1 MEFIEHAYSMN
12 YDNSSV
18 RRRDRRLAEPD
29 ALRLLREA
37 GYGVLSMSDHDGV
50 PYGIPVNYVWDG
62 GECVYVHCAPEGRK
76 LDVLAANPSVSFCV
90 VGQVHLLP
98 GQFTTEYESIVL
110 QATATVVEDDEE
122 RWKALRLLLEK
133 LSPDDVATGLKY
145 SEKSFHRVKIIRLHV
160 GSLSGKCKRV
170 GK

>member
-1 MEFIEHAYSMN
+1 MN

-18 RRRDRRLAEPD
+18 RRRDRCLAESD

-37 GYGVLSMSDHDGV
+37 EYGVLSMSDHDGV
-50 PYGIPVNYVWDG
+50 PYGIPVSYVWDG

-76 LDVLAANPSVSFCV
+76 LDMLATNQNVSFCV

-110 QATATVVEDDEE
+110 QATAAIVEDDEE

-133 LSPDDVATGLKY
+133 LSPDDVEKGLTY
-145 SEKSFHRVKIIRLHV
+145 SEKSFHRVKIIRLHIE
-160 GSLSGKCKRV
+160 SFSGKCKRV
-170 GK
+170 RK